1 MILIQ
6 LDDSILYLEKGA
18 SSALENFQVWYVSEY
33 VSIDML
39 QVVAA
44 QVQTSQV
51 PELVKDASGQLL
63 YPVVPQRQR
72 LQLRYVDKGR
82 ADLQQTCENIFLV
95 KINVVP
101 RLAMDLMRLLSSL
114 RVLSE

>member
-44 QVQTSQV
+44 EVQATQV
-51 PELVKDASGQLL
+51 PQLVKDASGQLL
-63 YPVVPQRQR
+63 NPVVSQRQS
-72 LQLRYVDKGR
+72 LQLRNVDEGG
-82 ADLQQTCENIFLV
+82 ADL
-95 KINVVP
+95 
-101 RLAMDLMRLLSSL
+101 
-114 RVLSE
+114 